1 MPDLEISKPDFGVKN
16 GEREDVVDE
25 RFSSPSLWR
34 HAEYLCFLCSNIQQ
48 LMRNFHDHDGNGK
61 DRERAAR
68 NTHMR
73 EQLFRQS
80 SPLGLL
86 KRRIEAQDPTT
97 ALETIPSHFEL
108 VHRVHILHVQLDARP
123 IWRLGRPEVE
133 VLMPTRLKVQ
143 RIVT

>member
-1 MPDLEISKPDFGVKN
+1 M
-16 GEREDVVDE
+16 
-25 RFSSPSLWR
+25 
-34 HAEYLCFLCSNIQQ
+34 C
-48 LMRNFHDHDGNGK
+48 
-61 DRERAAR
+61 
-68 NTHMR
+68 

-86 KRRIEAQDPTT
+86 KRRIEAQNPTT

-108 VHRVHILHVQLDARP
+108 VHRVDVLYVQLDARP
-123 IWRLGRPEVE
+123 IWRLGRPEVQ